1 MKTLVFPIVSALIA
15 AAVAGTAGPTL
26 AQDGPRPTALRGLDT
41 SGPIDVDAARI
52 EIFDADNQA
61 VFSGAVVIH
70 QGKLTLNA
78 DRVKV
83 LYARPAGGGD
93 PEIRRLDARGNVKL
107 VSPSETATATTGL
120 YDVSNKL
127 ITLVGNVR
135 LDRGGSVL
143 NGQRVV
149 FNLVNGQTSFDG
161 RAGATGDRP
170 GTAPGRVTGR
180 FLVPSRPAAK

>member
-1 MKTLVFPIVSALIA
+1 MKTLVFAFVSALL
-15 AAVAGTAGPTL
+15 AGAAGPAL

-61 VFSGAVVIH
+61 VFSGAVVIR
-70 QGKLTLNA
+70 QGRLTLNA

-83 LYARPAGGGD
+83 LYARPASGGD

-107 VSPSETATATTGL
+107 LSPSETATATTGL

-127 ITLVGNVR
+127 ITMVGNVR

-149 FNLVNGQTSFDG
+149 FNLVTGQTSFDG

-180 FLVPSRPAAK
+180 FIVPSRPAAK